1 MTTKRG
7 VALAERLHSV
17 AVKRQYIEVALE
29 KDPVYVFPNFGV
41 ELLLSLGRPAEEIET
56 DLKEIIGAVVRVNL
70 TQVVSD

>member
-17 AVKRQYIEVALE
+17 AVKSQAEPAEKVHALAA
-29 KDPVYVFPNFGV
+29 VFSNFGV
-41 ELLLSLGRPAEEIET
+41 ELLLSLGRPVEEIET